1 MRFQSYSEQGE
12 AASAS
17 IQIEH
22 REGDNIVNL
31 GNGYMNL
38 STTNTD
44 KDTLNISYS
53 NEELQPTHISIVFL
67 SSTSSSPAIKEYSG
81 EINTWSG
88 NADTRGIGN
97 VLVID
102 DVHLEY
108 AK

>member
-1 MRFQSYSEQGE
+1 MKNYNRHIY
-12 AASAS
+12 
-17 IQIEH
+17 
-22 REGDNIVNL
+22 
-31 GNGYMNL
+31 L
-38 STTNTD
+38 SC
-44 KDTLNISYS
+44 
-53 NEELQPTHISIVFL
+53 FL